1 MSHTRPRPLVVRSIV
16 LSWHRTSTL
25 SLVSLR
31 SSSMMSTPMPI
42 TDSIAGMEFS
52 GQLRQSPR
60 CETTTTYRDEGLWSS
75 ARTNRALSV
84 VSAAGCE
91 QAYRPAVA
99 QRMSR

>member
-1 MSHTRPRPLVVRSIV
+1 
-16 LSWHRTSTL
+16 
-25 SLVSLR
+25 
-31 SSSMMSTPMPI
+31 MMSTPMPI

-60 CETTTTYRDEGLWSS
+60 CETTTTYREEGLWSS

-99 QRMSR
+99 QRMK